1 MLRMTAHRRR
11 PTPAGFAK
19 LTMMACCL
27 LWFTTACH
35 LEMYDQPKYKPLQQS
50 DFFADGAAQRPLVEH
65 TVARGATRLDEAATG
80 RVGGMPEGAYVPSN
94 PLTVTPELLSRGEE
108 RFAIYCAVCHGRVGN
123 GKGSAVY
130 PQFNP
135 KPASFYDPRIVAMPD
150 GELFDVIGNGRGI
163 MYGYRSRIQTVEDR
177 WAIIAY
183 IRELQKNPPAE

>member
-1 MLRMTAHRRR
+1 
-11 PTPAGFAK
+11 
-19 LTMMACCL
+19 
-27 LWFTTACH
+27 
-35 LEMYDQPKYKPLQQS
+35 
-50 DFFADGAAQRPLVEH
+50 V
-65 TVARGATRLDEAATG
+65 
-80 RVGGMPEGAYVPSN
+80 
-94 PLTVTPELLSRGEE
+94 
-108 RFAIYCAVCHGRVGN
+108 VGN

-150 GELFDVIGNGRGI
+150 GELFNVISNGRGI